1 MKDREAYG
9 KRGMGRHCTA
19 VVALSE
25 VIAVS
30 GIDLYKPFDS

>member
-1 MKDREAYG
+1 MNDHEAYG
-9 KRGMGRHCTA
+9 KRDMGRHYKA

-30 GIDLYKPFDS
+30 GIDFYNPFDI